1 MILEKEQFIKAKNYH
16 IVGKFKEAQKIYLK
30 LIKKNNKNFLLQ
42 NLLGTTYLQ
51 LNDFENAIY
60 HLSISTNLNPN
71 FAESYNNLGIVF
83 AEKKKFEL
91 SVENYDKAISLK
103 KNYFSAILNKGI
115 ALKNLR
121 KLDEAINCF
130 KLCIQINPANEK
142 IYLNLGNVYV
152 LLKKFNMAKEAFDKA
167 ISYNNKYSE
176 AYNNRGE
183 LFQSNL
189 NNFELAIKDYEKA
202 LQNNFKLEFTYGKM
216 VHAKMYINNW
226 ENLENHL
233 NNIKKSIK
241 NNEKVILPFPF
252 LSLVDRPELHK
263 INAEQYS
270 RYIPKS
276 DEKFKKDEFQ
286 TKGKIKIGYFSARF
300 YDCATL
306 HNMLDVFKNHD
317 KNDFEI
323 YAFNFGRVD
332 SWTNKINKYFKKF
345 IEISNL
351 SVKEIFKLSKEH
363 NIQIAVDLTGYT
375 SNARDEIFSNK
386 VAPIQINFLGYP
398 GTLGNKTHDYILAD
412 KIVIPKELK
421 KYYSEKVLHLPNCYL
436 PTQAN
441 QKISS
446 KKFTKQDFGLPE
458 NKFIFGC
465 FNNSYKI
472 TPEIFNCWM
481 EILKNVNDS
490 VLWLLQDNK
499 LGQINLREEAKL
511 RGVDPSRIL
520 FANRIPIEEHLK
532 RIELIDLFLDTF
544 PYNAHTTAKE
554 AIRMNVPILTIIG
567 KSFASRVASSLLT
580 NIGLEKLIVNNFKE
594 YIKTATAISINKK
607 KITEIKNY
615 LKQDKNSKNLF
626 DSKNYTKDLE
636 KIYKKIVLNKY

>member
-16 IVGKFKEAQKIYLK
+16 IIGKFKEAQKIYLK
-30 LIKKNNKNFLLQ
+30 LIKKDNKNFLLQ

-51 LNDFENAIY
+51 LNDFEKAIN
-60 HLSISTNLNPN
+60 HLNISTMLNPN

-91 SVENYDKAISLK
+91 SVENYNKAISLK
-103 KNYFSAILNKGI
+103 KDYFSAILNKGI

-121 KLDEAINCF
+121 ELGEAINCF
-130 KLCIQINPANEK
+130 ELCMQLNPTNEK

-152 LLKKFNMAKEAFDKA
+152 LLKKFNKAKEAFDKA

-176 AYNNRGE
+176 AYSNRGE
-183 LFQSNL
+183 LYQSNL

-202 LQNNFKLEFTYGKM
+202 LQNNFKLKFTYGKM
-216 VHAKMYINNW
+216 VHAKMHINDWKELDQHINI
-226 ENLENHL
+226 
-233 NNIKKSIK
+233 IKKSIK
-241 NNEKVILPFPF
+241 INEEVILPFPL
-252 LSLVDRPELHK
+252 LSLIDKPELHK
-263 INAEQYS
+263 NVAEQYS
-270 RYIPKS
+270 RHIPKS
-276 DEKFKKDEFQ
+276 DKKFTKDDFRK
-286 TKGKIKIGYFSARF
+286 KGKIKIGYFSARF

-306 HNMLDVFKNHD
+306 HNMLDVFKNHN
-317 KNDFEI
+317 KNEFEI
-323 YAFNFGRVD
+323 YAFNYGKID
-332 SWTNKINKYFKKF
+332 SWTKEINKYFEKF

-351 SVKEIFKLSKEH
+351 SVKQILKLSREN

-398 GTLGNKTHDYILAD
+398 GTLGTRTHDYILAD
-412 KIVIPKELK
+412 NVVIPKELE
-421 KYYSEKVLHLPNCYL
+421 KYYSEKVLHMPNCYL
-436 PTQAN
+436 PTQTN

-446 KKFTKQDFGLPE
+446 KNFTKQNFGLPE

-472 TPEIFNCWM
+472 TPQIFNCWM
-481 EILKNVNDS
+481 EILRNIENS

-499 LGQINLREEAKL
+499 LGQSNLRKEAKL
-511 RGVDPSRIL
+511 RGVDPKRIL
-520 FANRIPIEEHLK
+520 FAKRIPIEEHLK

-554 AIRMNVPILTIIG
+554 AIRMNVPVLTITG
-567 KSFASRVASSLLT
+567 KSFVSRVASSLLK
-580 NIGLEKLIVNNFKE
+580 NIGLEELIVNNFEE
-594 YIKTATAISINKK
+594 YIKTATAISSNEKK
-607 KITEIKNY
+607 FKEIKTY
-615 LKQDKNSKNLF
+615 IKQDINTKNLF

-636 KIYKKIVLNKY
+636 KIYKKIVT